1 MSDIKSI
8 KDKFIS
14 DFKSYLPLLEKAVS
28 CNDMQWTIKG
38 FLDIYKN
45 VYTISSDTKVVS
57 KILEIHIFP
66 IISEMADKM
75 NYEIKLADKQNYYPD
90 LTFINKDD
98 KNIKFA
104 VDIKTTYRTF
114 RKIGKGYKSEAGF
127 TLGSHGSYFTDRNSK
142 KNIQF
147 PYKDYS
153 GHFCLAIV
161 YSQAKEKDEDS
172 RDLDE
177 MKIFHIKE
185 LGSSLSDPVKRKIV
199 EKDFLTEIMSVIKDL
214 KFYFVE
220 KWKIA
225 SDSQGSGNT
234 ANIGST
240 KTEQDLADES
250 GVFSKLG
257 EEYFDG
263 YWQNYNI
270 MTITLPDGSS
280 RKLNNIWDYLAFKN
294 EKNKFDLVGNGA
306 KRMPKEYKKLKDS

>member
-1 MSDIKSI
+1 
-8 KDKFIS
+8 
-14 DFKSYLPLLEKAVS
+14 
-28 CNDMQWTIKG
+28 
-38 FLDIYKN
+38 
-45 VYTISSDTKVVS
+45 
-57 KILEIHIFP
+57 
-66 IISEMADKM
+66 
-75 NYEIKLADKQNYYPD
+75 
-90 LTFINKDD
+90 
-98 KNIKFA
+98 
-104 VDIKTTYRTF
+104 
-114 RKIGKGYKSEAGF
+114 
-127 TLGSHGSYFTDRNSK
+127 
-142 KNIQF
+142 
-147 PYKDYS
+147 
-153 GHFCLAIV
+153 
-161 YSQAKEKDEDS
+161 
-172 RDLDE
+172 